1 MYSTCC
7 MVVVVENSIEGDL
20 LSKLARRERGRE
32 GGVGASWS
40 VSFKEDDELPVQKG
54 IGRRRRRLM
63 LKILLDIDPLSEP
76 EGELVVLVVCSGRKY
91 LESLTLIDPESEEVR
106 ERIEGGRDAE

>member
-7 MVVVVENSIEGDL
+7 MVVVVGNSIEGDL
-20 LSKLARRERGRE
+20 LIELARRGRSRE
-32 GGVGASWS
+32 GGVGASCS
-40 VSFKEDDELPVQKG
+40 VSLEEGEEGDESPVQKG

-63 LKILLDIDPLSEP
+63 LKILLAIDLMEP
-76 EGELVVLVVCSGRKY
+76 EGELVVLVVCAGWKN

-106 ERIEGGRDAE
+106 E